1 MFKNYIKIAWRNLQ
15 RQPGFT
21 MLNIL
26 GLAIGIAG
34 FLFLVLYIRD
44 ELSYDKFNTKAD
56 RIYRVALERK
66 YPDRSRQYA
75 IIPAGY
81 AEAMATEYP
90 GVEETCR
97 LFFFGP
103 ANMLLRKEDNT
114 YREDNIIW
122 SDSTFFE
129 FFDIPLLAGNAASA
143 LSAPNSIVL
152 TEDMALKYFGSNW
165 ASSNI
170 IGSPLDQVQGD
181 DDFTITGVC
190 ANVPSNSHLSFEF
203 LVSSTSMG
211 FLAGDPDYVSFSA
224 MTYLLLDE
232 KTQADQLE
240 TKFPD
245 LVAKYVSGPVLNH
258 FGVDYATYQE
268 QGNGYNYTLQN
279 LGDIYLD
286 SIQEG
291 EIKPPGSRSRI
302 YFFSLIALLII
313 VIAGINFINLSTAR
327 SAGRAREVGIRKT
340 LGSEKS
346 QLVIQFLVEAL
357 LISGIAALIAGIIVG
372 LALPWFN
379 ALTEKTPSRGILLAP
394 FSLSLLAGVAM
405 LTGLASGFYPA
416 VFLSSFKPIEVLQGR
431 LLQNTKGGGLRNA
444 LVVCQFAISI
454 FLIVATILIYQQLQY
469 TQNKSLG
476 FNKESL
482 VTLQNAGGMTS
493 QQSETFLEQIGK
505 LPGVVA
511 ASSCNS
517 VPGQF
522 YFGVSFQP
530 PGADEMTTGS
540 GLIVGENYVEC
551 MKMDLVAGREF
562 SKEFADTLSV
572 LVNEAA
578 VREMGLKDPIG
589 QRLSTSDGWL
599 NPDPENPSVYKIVGV
614 LKDYHFQ
621 SLHHGISPLF
631 FVHKDRNANGAAQPQ
646 ISVRLAEG
654 NPQAAL
660 GQIEGIWNQ
669 FQPDVPLSYLFV
681 DREWAK
687 LYTQETTARRV
698 FVLFTTLAIIIA
710 CLGLFGLAAYL
721 VEKRRKEI
729 SIRKVLGASTAGLVQ
744 LLSQDFLKLVVIA
757 LLVASPLAYYFMDQW
772 LQNFAYRIT
781 ISWWVFLLAGGL
793 ALGIAFV
800 TVGLQSVKAALA
812 NPVKALKNE

>member
-1 MFKNYIKIAWRNLQ
+1 MLKNYLKIAWRNLK

-21 MLNIL
+21 MLNVL
-26 GLAIGIAG
+26 GLAIGMAG

-56 RIYRVALERK
+56 RIYRVALERS
-66 YPDRSRQYA
+66 YPERSRKYA

-81 AEAMATEYP
+81 ADAIKAEYP
-90 GVEETCR
+90 GVEGTCR

-103 ANMLLRKEDNT
+103 ANMLLRKEGQT
-114 YREDNIIW
+114 YREDNIVW

-129 FFDIPLLAGNAASA
+129 FFDLPLLQGNSA
-143 LSAPNSIVL
+143 TALTAPNSVVL
-152 TEDMALKYFGSNW
+152 TEEMALKYFGPNW
-165 ASSNI
+165 PKTNI
-170 IGSPLDQVQGD
+170 IGSSLEQVQGED
-181 DDFTITGVC
+181 NFTITGVC
-190 ANVPSNSHLSFEF
+190 ANVPSNSHLAFDF
-203 LVSSTSMG
+203 LVSSTSMN
-211 FLAGDPDYVSFSA
+211 FLAGDPDYLSFSA

-232 KTQADQLE
+232 KTKADQLAAQ
-240 TKFPD
+240 FPD
-245 LVAKYVSGPVLNH
+245 LVLKYASGPVLSH

-268 QGNGYNYTLQN
+268 QGNGYNYSLQN
-279 LGDIYLD
+279 LADIYLD
-286 SIQEG
+286 STLEG
-291 EIKPPGSRSRI
+291 EIKPPGSRSRV

-346 QLVIQFLVEAL
+346 QLVIQFLAEAL
-357 LISGIAALIAGIIVG
+357 LISGIAAVIAGVVVG

-379 ALTEKTPSRGILLAP
+379 DLTEKTFSRGILLSP
-394 FSLSLLAGVAM
+394 FSLGLLVGVAT

-416 VFLSSFKPIEVLQGR
+416 VFLSSFKPMEVLQGR
-431 LLQNTKGGGLRNA
+431 LLQNTKGGGLRNI

-482 VTLQNAGGMTS
+482 VTLQNAGGMTG
-493 QQSETFLEQIGK
+493 QQSETFLQQIQQ

-511 ASSCNS
+511 ASACNS
-517 VPGQF
+517 VPGQI
-522 YFGVSFQP
+522 YFGISFRP
-530 PGADEMTTGS
+530 PGSDEMTSGS

-551 MKMDLVAGREF
+551 MKMELVAGREF
-562 SKEFADTLSV
+562 SKDFADTLSI

-578 VREMGLKDPIG
+578 VREMGIKDPIG
-589 QRLSTSDGWL
+589 KGLTTTDGWL

-631 FVHKDRNANGAAQPQ
+631 FVHKDRNANGAATPQ

-654 NPQAAL
+654 NPQTTL
-660 GQIEGIWNQ
+660 GQIENIWKQ

-687 LYTQETTARRV
+687 LYTQEATARKV

-744 LLSQDFLKLVVIA
+744 LLSQDFLKLVVVA
-757 LLVASPLAYYFMDQW
+757 LLVASPLAYYVMNQW

-781 ISWWVFLLAGGL
+781 IAWWVFLVAGGL